1 MKSLWTEA
9 RKKAGDD
16 IGWTGWEGVGNKLL
30 DKNKKEKKKA
40 KKRQRG
46 NLFKNFTL

>member
-30 DKNKKEKKKA
+30 DENKKEKKGQEEA
-40 KKRQRG
+40 KGK
-46 NLFKNFTL
+46 LI

>member
-1 MKSLWTEA
+1 MKSLWTEV

-30 DKNKKEKKKA
+30 DENKKEKKKGQEEA
-40 KKRQRG
+40 KGK
-46 NLFKNFTL
+46 LI